1 MSDDLTGRRALVTG
15 AARGLGLAVAELF
28 LERGATV
35 MISDRDGAEAEAQA
49 DRLGENAHANA
60 CDVTDSEQVQAMI
73 EATTSALGGLDI
85 LVNNAGIEIS
95 KPMPE
100 HSDEEFL
107 TLLKINVYG
116 VFLCTKY
123 AVPALADGGGNI
135 VNMASVAGLGGAP
148 LLSAYTASKAAVI
161 GFTETCAIELRDAGI
176 RVNAVC
182 PSFIGTEMVERMVP
196 IYEEILPLPFDEVV
210 KIKQGRLGTAAE
222 VAETVAFLA
231 SDDAS
236 WTTGSHYTLDNALT
250 ASLL

>member
-28 LERGATV
+28 IERGATV
-35 MISDRDGAEAEAQA
+35 MISDVDGAEAEAVA
-49 DRLGENAHANA
+49 ARLGDAAHANA
-60 CDVTDSEQVQAMI
+60 CDVTDSAQVQAMI

-85 LVNNAGIEIS
+85 LVNNAGIEIA

-100 HSDEEFL
+100 HTDEEFL
-107 TLLKINVYG
+107 RLLQINVHG
-116 VFLCTKY
+116 VFMCTKY

-148 LLSAYTASKAAVI
+148 LLSAYCASKAAVI

-182 PSFIGTEMVERMVP
+182 PSFIGTEMVERMIP

-236 WTTGSHYTLDNALT
+236 WTTGSHYVLDNALT
-250 ASLL
+250 GSLL

>member
-35 MISDRDGAEAEAQA
+35 MLSDRDGAEAEAAA
-49 DRLGENAHANA
+49 DRLGDKALPNT
-60 CDVTDSEQVQAMI
+60 CDVTSSEQVQAMI
-73 EATTSALGGLDI
+73 AAAVSEMGGLDI

-95 KPMPE
+95 KPMNE

-107 TLLKINVYG
+107 NLLKINVHG
-116 VFLCTKY
+116 VFMCTKY
-123 AVPALADGGGNI
+123 AVPALAESKGNI
-135 VNMASVAGLGGAP
+135 VNMASVAGLGAAP
-148 LLSAYTASKAAVI
+148 LLSAYCSSKAAVI
-161 GFTETCAIELRDAGI
+161 GFTEVCALELRDAGI

-182 PSFIGTEMVERMVP
+182 PSFIGTEMVDRMIP

-210 KIKQGRLGTAAE
+210 KIKQGRLGTSEE

-236 WTTGSHYTLDNALT
+236 WTTGAHFTLDNALT

>member
-35 MISDRDGAEAEAQA
+35 MISDRDGAEAEAVA
-49 DRLGENAHANA
+49 ARLGDAAHANA
-60 CDVTDSEQVQAMI
+60 CDVTDSAQVQAMI

-85 LVNNAGIEIS
+85 LVNNAGIEIA
-95 KPMPE
+95 KPVTE
-100 HSDEEFL
+100 HTDEEFL
-107 TLLKINVYG
+107 NLLKINVHG
-116 VFLCTKY
+116 VFMCTKY

-135 VNMASVAGLGGAP
+135 VNMSSVAGLGGSP
-148 LLSAYTASKAAVI
+148 LMAAYCSSKAAVI
-161 GFTETCAIELRDAGI
+161 GFTEVCAIELRDAGI

-182 PSFIGTEMVERMVP
+182 PSFIGTDMVDRLIP

-236 WTTGSHYTLDNALT
+236 WTTGSHYVLDNALT

>member
-35 MISDRDGAEAEAQA
+35 MVSDRDGAEAVAG
-49 DRLGENAHANA
+49 RLGEKAHANT
-60 CDVTDSEQVQAMI
+60 CDETSSEQVQAMNAAAVS
-73 EATTSALGGLDI
+73 EMGGLDI
-85 LVNNAGIEIS
+85 LVINAGIEIS
-95 KPMPE
+95 KPMNE

-107 TLLKINVYG
+107 NLLKINVHG
-116 VFLCTKY
+116 VFMCTKY
-123 AVPALADGGGNI
+123 AVPALAESKGNI

-148 LLSAYTASKAAVI
+148 LLSAYCASKAAVI
-161 GFTETCAIELRDAGI
+161 GFTEVCALELRDAGI

-182 PSFIGTEMVERMVP
+182 PSFIGTEMVDRMIP

-210 KIKQGRLGTAAE
+210 KIKQGRLGTSEE

-236 WTTGSHYTLDNALT
+236 WTTGAHFTLDNALT

>member
-15 AARGLGLAVAELF
+15 AARGLGLAVTELF

-35 MISDRDGAEAEAQA
+35 MVSDRDGAEAEAVA
-49 DRLGENAHANA
+49 ERLGDNVYANT
-60 CDVTDSEQVQAMI
+60 CDVTVSEDVQAMV
-73 EATTSALGGLDI
+73 AAAVADMGGIDI
-85 LVNNAGIEIS
+85 LVNNAGIEIA
-95 KPMPE
+95 KPVTE
-100 HSDEEFL
+100 HTDEEYL
-107 TLLKINVYG
+107 HLLKINVHG
-116 VFLCTKY
+116 VFMCTKY
-123 AVPALADGGGNI
+123 AVPALADGGGAI
-135 VNMASVAGLGGAP
+135 VNLASAAGLGGVP
-148 LLSAYTASKAAVI
+148 LMAAYCASKSAVI
-161 GFTETCAIELRDAGI
+161 ALTEVCALELRDAGI

-182 PSFIGTEMVERMVP
+182 PSFIGGEMVDRLVP

-236 WTTGSHYTLDNALT
+236 WTTGSHYVLDNALT